1 MVPGVPRR
9 TGGREGVPGYHVPD
23 SNSRFQKKTGPGVWG
38 GGGWGSGQVPED
50 VMVSGSQKTGVPSSV
65 PKDGSSQV
73 CPKRR
78 EFPGQSQKTGV
89 PRSQQTEWGRRGC
102 PWSQKKEEDG
112 RRWGCSTG
120 DVPRPRRRRKWG
132 EGGGVPI
139 SPRSSR
145 VPRSPRSQVP
155 ATRSSRGPVKGVGET
170 CTTRKGLQN
179 IRQREDLYI
188 HSYLVLVGRLR
199 PFTSLQLASLGTAAK
214 KSAVTE
220 VADTCRM
227 IQPILKH
234 TYVPYMY
241 SLYRNTLT
249 YRACISSTKTHLC
262 TVRV

>member
-1 MVPGVPRR
+1 MYILLVRYVGRRSVSELGGWCLGFPDERVGVRGYQGTMSQTVTAGSR
-9 TGGREGVPGYHVPD
+9 KRQGRECG
-23 SNSRFQKKTGPGVWG
+23 G

-145 VPRSPRSQVP
+145 VPRSPRS
-155 ATRSSRGPVKGVGET
+155 
-170 CTTRKGLQN
+170 
-179 IRQREDLYI
+179 
-188 HSYLVLVGRLR
+188 RL
-199 PFTSLQLASLGTAAK
+199 P
-214 KSAVTE
+214 E
-220 VADTCRM
+220 VAEV
-227 IQPILKH
+227 Q
-234 TYVPYMY
+234 
-241 SLYRNTLT
+241 
-249 YRACISSTKTHLC
+249 
-262 TVRV
+262 